1 MRRTQ
6 SKPQP
11 RYVPYPPIIGPPVPG
26 TLVPVPTPNM
36 SVLHP
41 PVLVPPPYNPH
52 HRVLQPI
59 LVPPNRHFNHVVAPY
74 CPPIAHFST
83 MNKLR
88 TVPYGQSISVRNH
101 NMTVRKKRPLDKVSQ
116 PKVSSD
122 GSKIGSKAVKK
133 SRRDYEPVT
142 DAIKRTKPAPPPPPP
157 LSLLFTEEKNKTAT
171 PVDPKTVDSTA
182 KDMLHKYRNPCSP
195 EEERLK
201 LHIISVVK
209 KLLRSKK
216 LDKRMFK
223 FICRHC
229 SANLFSI
236 LSAKKDISKPE
247 KMIQMRMA
255 KIARLVDEECEK
267 IIEHEKSVRDISI
280 NEIGS

>member
-1 MRRTQ
+1 MHRTQ

-11 RYVPYPPIIGPPVPG
+11 RYVPYAPVRGPPVPG
-26 TLVPVPTPNM
+26 TLVPVPPPNM
-36 SVLHP
+36 GVLHP
-41 PVLVPPPYNPH
+41 PMLVPPPYSPH
-52 HRVLQPI
+52 HRVLQPVF
-59 LVPPNRHFNHVVAPY
+59 VPPNRRFCHVVAPY
-74 CPPIAHFST
+74 CQPIAHFST
-83 MNKLR
+83 MNKPR
-88 TVPYGQSISVRNH
+88 MVPPGQSISVRN
-101 NMTVRKKRPLDKVSQ
+101 NMALRKKRRFDKVSQ

-122 GSKIGSKAVKK
+122 GSMIDSKAVEK

-142 DAIKRTKPAPPPPPP
+142 DATKRTKPTPPPPPP
-157 LSLLFTEEKNKTAT
+157 LSLLFTEENKTAA
-171 PVDPKTVDSTA
+171 PADLKTVGSTA
-182 KDMLHKYRNPCSP
+182 KDRLNRYRNPCSP
-195 EEERLK
+195 EEQRLK

-209 KLLRSKK
+209 KLLKSKK
-216 LDKRMFK
+216 LDKRLFK